1 MKGKT
6 SYFPPLTRLSVE
18 RCGPDALVNIYTI
31 RSPWHGTWEFLSLHF
46 ASFFS
51 QRCGGFRAD
60 GTGLELEFLFCAGHL
75 GPAPPFHSLFCS
87 PTAHPI
93 NIRPTFRCQI
103 FNCRQEYRRT
113 NEEDAIAGVVG
124 PYVAL
129 VGPTHFML
137 IHGPVARFPRSSGAI
152 LPRLPCGIS
161 IHPRDRLVGST
172 SERREARQ
180 KQAKTAIFSCLGRN
194 TAVTDP
200 GNFLFSYRPTTN
212 HPVDIN

>member
-1 MKGKT
+1 MRAGSLGKYIHHPIPKAWNLGIPFSAFCPHSSLRGAAGFEQT
-6 SYFPPLTRLSVE
+6 ARLLNWNS
-18 RCGPDALVNIYTI
+18 CFALAI
-31 RSPWHGTWEFLSLHF
+31 S
-46 ASFFS
+46 
-51 QRCGGFRAD
+51 
-60 GTGLELEFLFCAGHL
+60 
-75 GPAPPFHSLFCS
+75 GPAPPFHALFCS

-93 NIRPTFRCQI
+93 NICPTFRCQI

-137 IHGPVARFPRSSGAI
+137 VHGPVVRFPRSSRAI

-200 GNFLFSYRPTTN
+200 GNFYFPIGRQPTT
-212 HPVDIN
+212 PLILIDGRM